1 MNNHPL
7 NKIFSVF
14 QELRLTDTERTIMRT
29 NIVHHVR
36 TSKTASPYTL
46 VRRLGVLALSM
57 IIIVTSG
64 GVLASASQLSLPGNF
79 LYPIKRSAESVKK
92 IAIRN
97 SNDKVN
103 YELSL
108 LEKRF
113 DEANT
118 LINGQKMTKESE
130 QILTQAIA
138 QHTDEVKKDVGTIAQ
153 NNPAEALVYTT
164 KLSSA
169 LKTNSS
175 ILLAISDKQPAQQLA
190 VTSHTPTKL
199 VLAAYQ
205 TAETVT
211 NDTKKLE
218 TIVLTDTDVATIKT
232 AEKKYIEAHDLL
244 VKQGIITEPEPT
256 TADSTTAKKETVLDE
271 SKMVSAKK
279 IDSIITTTATDPK
292 SVPSNDVTTANTLI
306 TNPSEINSHE
316 PKVINP
322 LNETQLLEKTNT
334 ITDLA
339 KTLESAYQEKSY
351 GKVIIVADKI
361 TQYFTDTE
369 KIKASEKQYNIKV
382 SNSLITPETM
392 NDHSKSTETTETIDA
407 TTHTTKNNTH

>member
-1 MNNHPL
+1 
-7 NKIFSVF
+7 
-14 QELRLTDTERTIMRT
+14 
-29 NIVHHVR
+29 
-36 TSKTASPYTL
+36 
-46 VRRLGVLALSM
+46 M

-64 GVLASASQLSLPGNF
+64 GILASASQSSLPGNF
-79 LYPIKRSAESVKK
+79 LYPIKRSAESAKK

-169 LKTNSS
+169 LKTSSS
-175 ILLAISDKQPAQQLA
+175 ILLAISDKQPTQQLA
-190 VTSHTPTKL
+190 LTNHAPTKL

-218 TIVLTDTDVATIKT
+218 TIVLADTDVATIKT
-232 AEKKYIEAHDLL
+232 AEKKYIEARNLL

-256 TADSTTAKKETVLDE
+256 TTDSIIVTKEDILDE
-271 SKMVSAKK
+271 SKAVITKK
-279 IDSIITTTATDPK
+279 IDSTITTTVTEPK
-292 SVPSNDVTTANTLI
+292 SEPSNDVTAADTLI
-306 TNPSEINSHE
+306 TIPSEINSQE

-322 LNETQLLEKTNT
+322 LSETKILEKTST
-334 ITDLA
+334 LADLA
-339 KTLESAYQEKSY
+339 KTLETAYQEKSY
-351 GKVIIVADKI
+351 GKVIITADKI
-361 TQYFTDTE
+361 TQYVTDTE

-382 SNSLITPETM
+382 SSPLMSQEKIN
-392 NDHSKSTETTETIDA
+392 NHSKSTETTEIID
-407 TTHTTKNNTH
+407 TTSPTTKNNTL